1 MASSSTAT
9 FANVDEIQRYEKAVK
24 DLVQGQIDSS
34 RFMAIRLQHGI
45 YGQRQDNTHMIRIKI
60 PGGRLNAVQCRA
72 IAYCLTHYSDT
83 DKVSVTTRQ
92 DMQLHF
98 VPLQKTSQVMQTL
111 AHAGLTT
118 REACG
123 NTVRNITACT
133 LAGVCPKEHL
143 DVLSLAE
150 ETTAQFLRR
159 PLIQHLPRKFKISFS
174 GCEADC
180 ALGGIHDAGIV
191 ANGQQSF
198 KLLAGG
204 GLGHKPKIAIMV
216 ADNLKGHEIT
226 PAIEALITL
235 HNKYS
240 DRKRRARSRLKFLV
254 EHLGENEF
262 RRQFMLEFS
271 RCKQLHVA
279 SATIKLA
286 WRPSTNGSVCGSG
299 TPRKITHQHNGLYAI
314 PLALPLGSARSEQ
327 LTGVATLIEKKQIQ
341 ELRTTIDQN
350 ILAIG
355 VDKEQLNAVLQS
367 LHHLALHPPVIGDKV
382 VACPGTS
389 TCRLGITASR
399 SLAQQLSGGER
410 NLHIAISGCHNSCA
424 QHHIADIGL
433 HGEGKRRHGKLV
445 PSYALHL
452 GGDGKCNS
460 HIGIMGPT
468 IPAMRVEAAIKQ
480 LQSAYR
486 DNAYDIE
493 SFSTWAQRKGKNY
506 FSQLLKKLSEVRA
519 TDLDFVCRDYGEKH
533 TFKVVPLGGGE
544 CAGAAQDF
552 VAASFSEALNE
563 KIYRDVFIQQKKW
576 DEVYACCEHMFKLC
590 GSALLFLCGEKTP
603 ATIKHIATALRKVL
617 PNESLGDQLA
627 GLWVTLEEAYLVRNQ
642 DIFLELKV
650 EIDNWIQLAGQ
661 RCQQLDEQLDLGVD
675 RTVPIA
681 HEIRT
686 IDLSRFECPLHFVK
700 ARNEMRKLAS
710 GERVTFLFESGEPSH
725 QVTASLKK
733 EGHDIINSE
742 AKGDLT
748 AITVKKSV
756 LNNS

>member
-1 MASSSTAT
+1 MASSFTET
-9 FANVDEIQRYEKAVK
+9 FVNVDEIQRYEKAVK
-24 DLVQGQIDSS
+24 DFVQGQMDSN

-72 IAYCLTHYSDT
+72 IAYCLAHYSDT

-98 VPLQKTSQVMQTL
+98 VPLQKTSQVMRTL

-123 NTVRNITACT
+123 NTVRNMTACSM
-133 LAGVCPKEHL
+133 AGVCPKEHL
-143 DVLSLAE
+143 DVLSLVE
-150 ETTAQFLRR
+150 KTTAQFLRR

-180 ALGGIHDAGIV
+180 ALGAIHDAGIV

-198 KLLAGG
+198 KLFAGG

-216 ADNLKGHEIT
+216 LDNLKGYEIT

-254 EHLGENEF
+254 EHFGEDEF
-262 RRQFMLEFS
+262 RRQFMFEFT

-279 SATIKLA
+279 NATVKLA
-286 WRPSTNGSVCGSG
+286 WRSSTNGPVCGSG
-299 TPRKITHQHNGLYAI
+299 TPRKITLQHNDSYAI
-314 PLALPLGSARSEQ
+314 PLALPLGSVRGEQ
-327 LTGVATLIEKKQIQ
+327 LTGIATLIEKKQIQ
-341 ELRTTIDQN
+341 EIRTTIDQN
-350 ILAIG
+350 MLAIG
-355 VDKEQLNAVLQS
+355 VDQKQLNTVLQS
-367 LHHLALHPPVIGDKV
+367 LHHISLQPPTIGDKV
-382 VACPGTS
+382 IACPGTS

-399 SLAQQLSGGER
+399 SLAQQLSGGES
-410 NLHIAISGCHNSCA
+410 NLHIAVSGCHNSCA
-424 QHHIADIGL
+424 QHHISDIGL
-433 HGEGKRRHGKLV
+433 HGEGKRQHGKLV

-452 GGDGKCNS
+452 GGDGKS
-460 HIGIMGPT
+460 HSKIGVIGPT
-468 IPAMRVEAAIKQ
+468 IPAMRAEAAIKK
-480 LQSAYR
+480 LQSAYL
-486 DNAYDIE
+486 DNACDME

-506 FSQLLKKLSEVRA
+506 FSQLLNKLSEVRA
-519 TDLDFVCRDYGEKH
+519 TDLESVCRDHGEKH

-576 DEVYACCEHMFKLC
+576 DEVHACCEHIFTLC
-590 GSALLFLCGEKTP
+590 GSALLFLCGEKKP
-603 ATIKHIATALRKVL
+603 ETIKHIATALRKAL
-617 PNESLGDQLA
+617 PNEGLGDQLA
-627 GLWVTLEEAYLVRNQ
+627 GLWETLEEACLVRNQ
-642 DIFLELKV
+642 DIFFDLKV
-650 EIDNWIQLAGQ
+650 EIDNWVQLAGQ
-661 RCQQLDEQLDLGVD
+661 RCQDLDEQLDLGVD
-675 RTVPIA
+675 RTVSPA
-681 HEIRT
+681 HEMRT
-686 IDLSRFECPLHFVK
+686 IDLSHFECPLHFVK
-700 ARNEMRKLAS
+700 ARNEMRKLAN
-710 GERVTFLFESGEPSH
+710 GEKITFLFESGEPSH

-733 EGHDIINSE
+733 EGHDIINSK

-748 AITVKKSV
+748 SITVKKSV
-756 LNNS
+756 SSND